1 MRCTKFDFLIREI
14 FSYFQLHD
22 FKRVYGSSVQRLFVI
37 IDGAI
42 NNMIQITR
50 YYCFHHQYLIL
61 ELWIRLKHFTTEYYC
76 Y

>member
-1 MRCTKFDFLIREI
+1 MAKFLENRHISNLINM
-14 FSYFQLHD
+14 SC
-22 FKRVYGSSVQRLFVI
+22 KV

-61 ELWIRLKHFTTEYYC
+61 ELWIRLKHFSFTTEYY
-76 Y
+76 